1 MKAKHKL
8 PQWLKPKL
16 VPSKL
21 AVCVGWY
28 TEESWTKVKATA
40 IDPDRFEE
48 SFQEWT
54 YMAEK
59 ALRDLRIAGVNAEKF
74 NIKAHELLAWC
85 LAHDEPNCAASRAEF
100 VSQLSSQSRAGA
112 A

>member
-16 VPSKL
+16 ILSKP

-28 TEESWTKVKATA
+28 TEENWTKVKVSAV
-40 IDPDRFEE
+40 DPDRFEE
-48 SFQEWT
+48 IFQEWT

-85 LAHDEPNCAASRAEF
+85 LAHDKPNCVASRAEF
-100 VSQLSSQSRAGA
+100 VSQLGNQSRVGA